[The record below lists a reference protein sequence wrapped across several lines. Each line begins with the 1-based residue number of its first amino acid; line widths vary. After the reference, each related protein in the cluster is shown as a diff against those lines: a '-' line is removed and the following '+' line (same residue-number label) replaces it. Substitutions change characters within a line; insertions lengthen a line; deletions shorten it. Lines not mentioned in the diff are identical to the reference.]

1 MKTQFTLSRRHFLAT
16 TVATGAVS
24 LAAPLIAQDRK
35 LVIISNRSN
44 ADQRAA
50 LEALAAEFGKQAG
63 VEVSVNNMDHEAH
76 KTAIRNYLVAS
87 PPDINFWFSGER
99 MRGFVEKGLFADITD
114 LVEQNGWADVV
125 PAMSATTVDGKIYG
139 LPTAG
144 ILWGL
149 WYRQDV
155 FDENGWT
162 APATLDDFYALGD
175 SAKAKGMIPVS
186 MGTKEMWPASG
197 WFDHMNLRINGLEHH
212 LALMDGKIA
221 YTDPSLMKVFDA
233 WGEMVNKGMFSENGT
248 SFGWEQAGAALAQ
261 KKAAMMDLGGF
272 IKFAFPEEEV
282 SQLRFAPFPSLDA
295 AMPRYEDFSVDSI
308 HIPAGA
314 PNPEVAREFLTFFYG
329 ADNLW
334 TYLKPDGNLPARTDI
349 NVSGDHIM
357 EESQKGLIGVA
368 GTAQY
373 YDRDTNPDV
382 AQEGLKGFQEFMAHP
397 DRAKAVLAGIER
409 ARERAYGAL

>member
-1 MKTQFTLSRRHFLAT
+1 MAKLTLNRRRFLAT
-16 TVATGAVS
+16 TAAAGMMS
-24 LAAPLIAQDRK
+24 LASPSIAQNRK

-50 LEALAAEFGKQAG
+50 LEALAKEFGRQAG
-63 VEVSVNNMDHEAH
+63 VNVSVNNMDHEAH

-99 MRGFVEKGLFADITD
+99 MRGFVDKGLFSDITD
-114 LVEQNGWADVV
+114 LVDQQGWADVV
-125 PAMSATTVDGKIYG
+125 PAMGATTVDGKIYG

-155 FDENGWT
+155 FDDNGWN
-162 APATLDDFYALGD
+162 APASIDDFYNLAQQAK
-175 SAKAKGMIPVS
+175 SAGMTPIA
-186 MGTKEMWPASG
+186 MGTKEMWPAAG

-212 LALMDGKIA
+212 QKLMAGEIA
-221 YTDPSLMKVFDA
+221 YTDPSLMKVMDA
-233 WGEMVNKGMFSENGT
+233 WSKMVNEGIFSENNT

-272 IKFAFPEEEV
+272 IKFAFSDGDV
-282 SQLRFAPFPSLDA
+282 SQLRFAPFPSFDA
-295 AMPRYEDFSVDSI
+295 SMPRYEDFSVDSI

-314 PNPEVAREFLTFFYG
+314 PNPEVAREFLTFFYQ

-349 NVSGDHIM
+349 DVSDDHIM
-357 EESQKGLIGVA
+357 EESKKGLTGVA
-368 GTAQY
+368 GTSQY
-373 YDRDTNPDV
+373 YDRDTDPDV
-382 AQEGLKGFQEFMAHP
+382 AQKGLKGFQEFMAHP
-397 DRAKAVLAGIER
+397 ERAQSILAGIER
-409 ARERAYGAL
+409 SRERAYGTL